1 MSSDHKKLLLIGVDQ
16 AIPYLLNKFQENNL
30 LPNINKLLEN
40 GVYTEAFSCSPC
52 DTPTN
57 WTTIATGATTAIHGA
72 TSFYLHNPGEPF
84 ELSFEQRS
92 RTQLSRNCNAE
103 YLWDVADKNGFT
115 PYVINYPSG
124 WPSEFRKGAMAV
136 LIWPIPES
144 LPRVLSYPR
153 LFKFSQNSND
163 SSLIIYNVSD
173 LKDKLNSKSDT
184 LEISM
189 EINLSPNKKSSEFK
203 VYLIDSNSKGYDS
216 IAISDDRANY
226 KISKKNEWSDWIKLD
241 LDTKHGLLPS
251 LFKIKIDKIDPK
263 GQFIHMKTSSIYN
276 TKGWTTFD
284 GLGEGLIRNAMDYD
298 LTPKE
303 QKIEYKFEG
312 EVDQYLSYAQ
322 KEALTLEK
330 AIIYGKKKLKWDFCF
345 FHIHLLDSVNHKELA
360 YLHEGSPLHSEGST
374 EKAEKNVKTAY
385 KIIDNLVGSLMKS
398 CVDKD
403 TIVTFVSDHGALPA
417 WKIVN
422 LSSYLMKEGLLNY
435 KWNKNRNKYMVDWD
449 KTQVF
454 PYFEPPFIWVNLK
467 GRDPN
472 GIVPQSKF
480 ESIRDEIIE
489 KLYEMRDQET
499 GDKVIK
505 LALRREEAA
514 HLGLNG
520 DRIGDVVYFL
530 NPPYEIYDEKFEHV
544 NSSEVSRKQ
553 LKYPDVYDAKRC
565 FGAHVYYLPTEK
577 FGNFSNSVPL
587 IMSGPGIKKNI
598 KLKKPVNLIDLAPT
612 LSDLL
617 DFPKPR
623 NTEGRVLYELFE

>member
-16 AIPYLLNKFQENNL
+16 AIPYLLNKFREDDL

-40 GVYTEAFSCSPC
+40 GVYTEAYSCSPC

-84 ELSFEQRS
+84 EQTFLLRS

-124 WPSEFRKGAMAV
+124 WPTNFRKGAMSV

-153 LFKFSQNSND
+153 LFKFSQDSKD
-163 SSLIIYNVSD
+163 SSLAISMASNLINKV
-173 LKDKLNSKSDT
+173 KSKSDT
-184 LEISM
+184 LEISI
-189 EINLSPNKKSSEFK
+189 EINLSPNKKSSKKK
-203 VYLIDSNSKGYDS
+203 VYVIDSNSKGYDS
-216 IAISDDRANY
+216 IAIIDDKNNY
-226 KISKKNEWSDWIKLD
+226 KEIKRNEWSDWIKLD

-251 LFKIKIDKIDPK
+251 LFKIKIEKIDPK
-263 GQFIHMKTSSIYN
+263 GQFIHLKSSSIYN
-276 TKGWTTFD
+276 TKGWTTLD

-322 KEALTLEK
+322 KEAITLEK

-360 YLHEGSPLHSEGST
+360 YLHEGSPLYSEGST

-417 WKIVN
+417 WKIAN
-422 LSSYLMKEGLLNY
+422 LSSYLMKEGLVSY
-435 KWNKNRNKYMVDWD
+435 KWNNNQNKYIIDWD
-449 KTQVF
+449 KTYAF

-480 ESIRDEIIE
+480 EATRDEIIE
-489 KLYEMRDQET
+489 KLYEMRDPET
-499 GDKVIK
+499 GDKVIR
-505 LALRREEAA
+505 LALRKEEAA
-514 HLGLNG
+514 YLGLDG
-520 DRIGDVVYFL
+520 DKIGDVVYFL

-553 LKYPDVYDAKRC
+553 LKYPDVYDAKKC

-587 IMSGPGIKKNI
+587 IMSGPGVKKNI
-598 KLKKPVNLIDLAPT
+598 KLKKPVNLVDLAPT

-617 DFPKPR
+617 EIPKPR

>member
-16 AIPYLLNKFQENNL
+16 AIPYLLNKFRDMSL

-72 TSFYLHNPGEPF
+72 TSFYLHKPGETF

-153 LFKFSQNSND
+153 LFKFSQNSKD
-163 SSLIIYNVSD
+163 SSLTIFNAID
-173 LKDKLNSKSDT
+173 LTDKLKSKSDT

-189 EINLSPNKKSSEFK
+189 EINLSPNKKSSEIK
-203 VYLIDSNSKGYDS
+203 IYVIDSNSNGYDS

-226 KISKKNEWSDWIKLD
+226 KIIKKNEWSDWIKLD
-241 LDTKHGLLPS
+241 LDTKYGLLPS
-251 LFKIKIDKIDPK
+251 LFKIKVDKIDPK
-263 GQFIHMKTSSIYN
+263 GQFIHVKTSSIYN
-276 TKGWTTFD
+276 TKGWTTLD
-284 GLGEGLIRNAMDYD
+284 GLGEELIRNVMGYD

-312 EVDQYLSYAQ
+312 KVDQYLSYAQ

-374 EKAEKNVKTAY
+374 EKAENNVKTAY

-422 LSSYLMKEGLLNY
+422 LSSYFMKEGLVSY
-435 KWNKNRNKYMVDWD
+435 KWNKTRNKYIVDWD
-449 KTQVF
+449 KTQAF

-480 ESIRDEIIE
+480 EATRDEIIE

-499 GDKVIK
+499 GDKVIS

-514 HLGLNG
+514 YLGLNG
-520 DRIGDVVYFL
+520 DKIGDVVYFL

-587 IMSGPGIKKNI
+587 IMSGPGVKENI
-598 KLKKPVNLIDLAPT
+598 KLNKPVNLIDLAPT
-612 LSDLL
+612 LSYLL
-617 DFPKPR
+617 EIPKPK
-623 NTEGRVLYELFE
+623 NADGRILYELFE